1 MKTQFIKVKR
11 ILIPMIMAVAIVAQG
26 TVSALALD
34 TEDVRDLITMD
45 GSIVMEVGEVD
56 ALTSAAPIARSTTAT
71 DSIEYDGSNDQPT
84 TESQKDQYADG
95 ISLEDFSDYDTV
107 IAKHWAEP
115 QIRALYMAGGVNGSP
130 DGAGGVK
137 FDPDRS
143 ITTAELLSLIL
154 EAGNKVDDSKG
165 WPARVIDPAIELG
178 IIPSSMSS
186 EANTPI
192 TREKMAMVLVNSA
205 KAIRNEDTSNVT
217 FDASKISDLNQAD
230 STYRSY
236 IQTAYGMGLLEGSGN
251 GYKPKSATTRAETCT
266 IVNRLYGYMPRVEVK
281 EDEEPIIE
289 ITGEY
294 TALPDN
300 SNVGMSGIIYPAEG
314 MTHNGVKITRDP
326 ETGVLGFGNGQK
338 GGIYLGLVYPTNGV
352 KIEVGSFADD
362 GYDGMRGQYTQKGD
376 YIYWDSEWDL
386 IHKVSMN
393 KVQKIAN
400 PTEGMVADIEGN
412 LTTGHYT
419 DKNVFYAYLDGCWQP
434 TQY

>member
-26 TVSALALD
+26 TVSAIALD
-34 TEDVRDLITMD
+34 TEDVSNLITMD

-56 ALTSAAPIARSTTAT
+56 AISAAAPIARSTTDA
-71 DSIEYDGSNDQPT
+71 DSIEYDGSDKGQPAP
-84 TESQKDQYADG
+84 EQGLGSIK
-95 ISLEDFSDYDTV
+95 DFSDYNSA
-107 IAKHWAEP
+107 IKGHWGES
-115 QIRALYMAGGVNGSP
+115 QIDALFMAGGINGTP
-130 DGAGGVK
+130 DGNGGVK

-205 KAIRNEDTSNVT
+205 KAIRNEDTTNVT
-217 FDASKISDLNQAD
+217 FDASKIGDLNQAD

-251 GYKPKSATTRAETCT
+251 GYKPKSATTRTETCT
-266 IVNRLYGYMPRVEVK
+266 IINRLYGYMPRVEVND
-281 EDEEPIIE
+281 EEEPIVE

-300 SNVGMSGIIYPAEG
+300 SNVGMSGVIYPAEG

-338 GGIYLGLVYPTNGV
+338 GGIYLGLVYPTNGAT
-352 KIEVGSFADD
+352 IEVGSIADPD
-362 GYDGMRGQYTQKGD
+362 GYDNMRGTYEQKGD
-376 YIYWDSEWDL
+376 YIFWTKEWNL
-386 IHKVSMN
+386 IDKAAWN
-393 KVQKIAN
+393 NIDKIQN
-400 PTEGMVADIEGN
+400 PTEGMVADIRGN
-412 LTTGHYT
+412 VTTGSST
-419 DKNVFYAYLDGCWQP
+419 DKDVFYVFRDGFWQP

>member
-1 MKTQFIKVKR
+1 
-11 ILIPMIMAVAIVAQG
+11 
-26 TVSALALD
+26 
-34 TEDVRDLITMD
+34 
-45 GSIVMEVGEVD
+45 
-56 ALTSAAPIARSTTAT
+56 
-71 DSIEYDGSNDQPT
+71 
-84 TESQKDQYADG
+84 
-95 ISLEDFSDYDTV
+95 
-107 IAKHWAEP
+107 
-115 QIRALYMAGGVNGSP
+115 
-130 DGAGGVK
+130 
-137 FDPDRS
+137 
-143 ITTAELLSLIL
+143 
-154 EAGNKVDDSKG
+154 
-165 WPARVIDPAIELG
+165 
-178 IIPSSMSS
+178 
-186 EANTPI
+186 
-192 TREKMAMVLVNSA
+192 
-205 KAIRNEDTSNVT
+205 
-217 FDASKISDLNQAD
+217 
-230 STYRSY
+230 
-236 IQTAYGMGLLEGSGN
+236 
-251 GYKPKSATTRAETCT
+251 
-266 IVNRLYGYMPRVEVK
+266 MPRVEVK

-300 SNVGMSGIIYPAEG
+300 SNVGMSGVIYPAEG

>member
-71 DSIEYDGSNDQPT
+71 PN
-84 TESQKDQYADG
+84 
-95 ISLEDFSDYDTV
+95 LEDFSDYESV
-107 IAKHWAEP
+107 LKNHWAVRDNNIP
-115 QIRALYMAGGVNGSP
+115 ILLSQGGIKGTSDGNG
-130 DGAGGVK
+130 GLK

-143 ITTAELLSLIL
+143 ITTAEILSLIL
-154 EAGNKVDDSKG
+154 EAANQNLVDDTKA
-165 WPARVIDPAIELG
+165 WPDRVIDPAIELG

-205 KAIRNEDTSNVT
+205 KAIRNEDTTGIT

-251 GYKPKSATTRAETCT
+251 GYKPKSATTRAETCV
-266 IVNRLYGYMPRVEVK
+266 IVNRLYGYMPRVEIK
-281 EDEEPIIE
+281 DDDTIIE
-289 ITGEY
+289 MPEGLSP
-294 TALPDN
+294 LPDG
-300 SNVGMSGIIYPAEG
+300 SNVGISGIVYPKEG
-314 MTHNGVKITRDP
+314 DVINGVKVERDP
-326 ETGVLGFGNGQK
+326 ETGVLGLGGDGK
-338 GGIYLGLVYPTNGV
+338 GGIYLGLVSPINGAQ
-352 KIEVGSFADD
+352 IEIGDIAEDF
-362 GYDGMRGQYTQKGD
+362 YDNMGGQYLQKGD
-376 YIYWDSEWDL
+376 YVFWETEWAM
-386 IHKVSMN
+386 IEGAGMRKVE
-393 KVQKIAN
+393 KIAN
-400 PTEGMVADIEGN
+400 PTNGMVADIHGN
-412 LTTGHYT
+412 LTTGSPS
-419 DKNVFYAYLDGCWQP
+419 DKDVFFVYDGYWQ
-434 TQY
+434 TCK

>member
-34 TEDVRDLITMD
+34 TEDVSDLITMD

-71 DSIEYDGSNDQPT
+71 DSIEYDGSDPGQPAP
-84 TESQKDQYADG
+84 EQGLGSIK
-95 ISLEDFSDYDTV
+95 DFSDYNSA
-107 IAKHWAEP
+107 IKGHWGES
-115 QIRALYMAGGVNGSP
+115 QIDALFMAGGINGTP
-130 DGAGGVK
+130 DGNGGVK

-205 KAIRNEDTSNVT
+205 KAIRNEDTTGIT
-217 FDASKISDLNQAD
+217 FDASKIGDLNQAD

-376 YIYWDSEWDL
+376 YIYWDSEWDVIL
-386 IHKVSMN
+386 GDGMRKVE
-393 KVQKIAN
+393 KISN

-412 LTTGHYT
+412 LTTGNYT
-419 DKNVFYAYLDGCWQP
+419 DKNVFFAYLDGFWNV
-434 TQY
+434 TQ

>member
-1 MKTQFIKVKR
+1 MRKAIKG
-11 ILIPMIMAVAIVAQG
+11 LTAASMAALL
-26 TVSALALD
+26 TVPAFAGFVDDRESTWYAECETPVTSALPLSRA
-34 TEDVRDLITMD
+34 EV
-45 GSIVMEVGEVD
+45 GSI
-56 ALTSAAPIARSTTAT
+56 
-71 DSIEYDGSNDQPT
+71 
-84 TESQKDQYADG
+84 K
-95 ISLEDFSDYDTV
+95 DFSDYNSA
-107 IAKHWAEP
+107 IKGHWGES
-115 QIRALYMAGGVNGSP
+115 QIDALFMAGGVNGSP

-154 EAGNKVDDSKG
+154 EAGNKVDDTKA

-192 TREKMAMVLVNSA
+192 TREKMAMILVNSA
-205 KAIRNEDTSNVT
+205 KAIRNEDTTGIT
-217 FDASKISDLNQAD
+217 FDASKIGDLNQAN

-236 IQTAYGMGLLEGSGN
+236 IQTAYGMGLLEGSGK

-300 SNVGMSGIIYPAEG
+300 SNVGKSGIIYPAEG

-338 GGIYLGLVYPTNGV
+338 GGIYLGLVYPTNGAT
-352 KIEVGSFADD
+352 IEVGSFASTD
-362 GYDGMRGQYTQKGD
+362 GYDGIRGQYTQKGD

>member
-71 DSIEYDGSNDQPT
+71 DSVEYDGSDPGQPAP
-84 TESQKDQYADG
+84 EQGLGSIK
-95 ISLEDFSDYDTV
+95 DFSDYNSA
-107 IAKHWAEP
+107 IKGHWGES
-115 QIRALYMAGGVNGSP
+115 QIDALFMAGGINGTP
-130 DGAGGVK
+130 DGNGGVK

-205 KAIRNEDTSNVT
+205 KAIRNEDTTGIT
-217 FDASKISDLNQAD
+217 FDASKIGDLNQAD

-236 IQTAYGMGLLEGSGN
+236 IQTAYGMGLLEGSGK
-251 GYKPKSATTRAETCT
+251 GYQPKSATTRTETCT
-266 IVNRLYGYMPRVEVK
+266 IINRLYGYMPRVEVND
-281 EDEEPIIE
+281 EEEPIIE

-300 SNVGMSGIIYPAEG
+300 SNVGAAGMVYPAEG
-314 MTHNGVKITRDP
+314 MTYNGVKITRDP
-326 ETGVLGFGNGQK
+326 ETGVLGLGNGLK
-338 GGIYLGLVYPTNGV
+338 GGIYLGVTSKINGAQ
-352 KIEVGSFADD
+352 IEVGDIAPAD
-362 GYDGMRGQYTQKGD
+362 GYDNMQGTYEQKGD
-376 YIYWDSEWDL
+376 YIFWTKEWAL
-386 IHKVSMN
+386 IDKAAWN
-393 KVQKIAN
+393 NLDKIQN
-400 PTEGMVADIEGN
+400 PTEGMVADIRGKV
-412 LTTGHYT
+412 TTGSST
-419 DKNVFYAYLDGCWQP
+419 DKDVFYVFGDGFWQP
-434 TQY
+434 CK

>member
-26 TVSALALD
+26 TVSAIALD

-71 DSIEYDGSNDQPT
+71 DSVEYDGSDPGQPAP
-84 TESQKDQYADG
+84 EPGLGSIK
-95 ISLEDFSDYDTV
+95 DFSDYNSA
-107 IAKHWAEP
+107 IKGHWGES
-115 QIRALYMAGGVNGSP
+115 QIEALFMAGGIKGTP
-130 DGAGGVK
+130 DGNNGVK

-154 EAGNKVDDSKG
+154 EAGNKVDDTKA
-165 WPARVIDPAIELG
+165 WPDRVIDPAIELG

-205 KAIRNEDTSNVT
+205 KAIRNEDTTGIT
-217 FDASKISDLNQAD
+217 FDASKIGDLNQAD

-236 IQTAYGMGLLEGSGN
+236 IQTAYGMGLLEGSGK
-251 GYKPKSATTRAETCT
+251 GYKPKSATTRTETCT
-266 IVNRLYGYMPRVEVK
+266 IINRLYGYMPRVEVND
-281 EDEEPIIE
+281 EEEPIIE

-300 SNVGMSGIIYPAEG
+300 SNVGMSGVIYPAEG

-338 GGIYLGLVYPTNGV
+338 GGIYLGLVYPTNGAT
-352 KIEVGSFADD
+352 IQVGSIADPD
-362 GYDGMRGQYTQKGD
+362 GYDNMRGTYEQKGD
-376 YIYWDSEWDL
+376 YIFWTKEWN
-386 IHKVSMN
+386 IIMGAGMEKVE
-393 KVQKIAN
+393 KTAN
-400 PTEGMVADIEGN
+400 PTEGMVADIHGN
-412 LTTGHYT
+412 LTTGVWS
-419 DKNVFYAYLDGCWQP
+419 DDNVFFEYHNGMWQWVKG
-434 TQY
+434 

>member
-1 MKTQFIKVKR
+1 MRKAIKG
-11 ILIPMIMAVAIVAQG
+11 LTAASMAALL
-26 TVSALALD
+26 TVPAFAGFVDDRESTWYAECETPVTSALPLSRA
-34 TEDVRDLITMD
+34 EV
-45 GSIVMEVGEVD
+45 GSI
-56 ALTSAAPIARSTTAT
+56 
-71 DSIEYDGSNDQPT
+71 
-84 TESQKDQYADG
+84 K
-95 ISLEDFSDYDTV
+95 DFSDYNSA
-107 IAKHWAEP
+107 IKGHWGES
-115 QIRALYMAGGVNGSP
+115 QIDALFMAGGINGTP
-130 DGAGGVK
+130 DGNGGVK

-143 ITTAELLSLIL
+143 ITTAEILSLIL
-154 EAGNKVDDSKG
+154 EAANQNLVDDTKA
-165 WPARVIDPAIELG
+165 WPDRVIDPAIELG

-205 KAIRNEDTSNVT
+205 KAIRNEDTTGIT
-217 FDASKISDLNQAD
+217 FDASKIGDLNQAD

-300 SNVGMSGIIYPAEG
+300 SNVGKSGIVYPAEG

-338 GGIYLGLVYPTNGV
+338 GGIYLGLVYPTNGAT
-352 KIEVGSFADD
+352 IQVGSTAAAD
-362 GYDGMRGQYTQKGD
+362 GYDNANGVYEQKGD
-376 YIYWDSEWDL
+376 YIFWTTEWRL
-386 IHKVSMN
+386 IEGNGMRKVE
-393 KVQKIAN
+393 KIAN
-400 PTEGMVADIEGN
+400 PTEGMVADIHGN
-412 LTTGHYT
+412 LTTGKYT
-419 DKNVFYAYLDGCWQP
+419 DKDVFFAYLDGFWQIVK
-434 TQY
+434 

>member
-1 MKTQFIKVKR
+1 MRKAIKG
-11 ILIPMIMAVAIVAQG
+11 LTAASMAALL
-26 TVSALALD
+26 TVPAFAGFVDDRESTWYAGCETPVTSALPLSRA
-34 TEDVRDLITMD
+34 EV
-45 GSIVMEVGEVD
+45 GSI
-56 ALTSAAPIARSTTAT
+56 
-71 DSIEYDGSNDQPT
+71 
-84 TESQKDQYADG
+84 K
-95 ISLEDFSDYDTV
+95 DFSDYNSA
-107 IAKHWAEP
+107 IKGHWGES
-115 QIRALYMAGGVNGSP
+115 QIDALFMAGGINGTP
-130 DGAGGVK
+130 DGNGGVK

-143 ITTAELLSLIL
+143 STTAELLSLIL
-154 EAGNKVDDSKG
+154 EAGNKVDDTKA

-205 KAIRNEDTSNVT
+205 KAIRNEDTTGIT
-217 FDASKISDLNQAD
+217 FDASKIGDLNQAD

-236 IQTAYGMGLLEGSGN
+236 IQTAYGMGLLEGSGK

-300 SNVGMSGIIYPAEG
+300 SNVGMSGVIYPAEG

>member
-1 MKTQFIKVKR
+1 MRKAIKG
-11 ILIPMIMAVAIVAQG
+11 LTAASMAALL
-26 TVSALALD
+26 TVPAFAGFVDDRESTWYAGCETPVTSALPLSRA
-34 TEDVRDLITMD
+34 EV
-45 GSIVMEVGEVD
+45 GSI
-56 ALTSAAPIARSTTAT
+56 
-71 DSIEYDGSNDQPT
+71 
-84 TESQKDQYADG
+84 K
-95 ISLEDFSDYDTV
+95 DFSDYNSA
-107 IAKHWAEP
+107 IKGHWGES
-115 QIRALYMAGGVNGSP
+115 QIDALFMAGGINGTP
-130 DGAGGVK
+130 DGNGGVK

-154 EAGNKVDDSKG
+154 EAGNKVDDTKA

-192 TREKMAMVLVNSA
+192 TREKMAMILVNSA
-205 KAIRNEDTSNVT
+205 EAIRNEDTTNVT
-217 FDASKISDLNQAD
+217 FDASKIGDLNQAD

-338 GGIYLGLVYPTNGV
+338 GGIYLGLVYPTNGAT
-352 KIEVGSFADD
+352 IEVGSFASTD
-362 GYDGMRGQYTQKGD
+362 GYDGIRGQYTQKGD
-376 YIYWDSEWDL
+376 YIYWDSEWDVIL
-386 IHKVSMN
+386 GDGMRKVE
-393 KVQKIAN
+393 KISN

-412 LTTGHYT
+412 LTTGNYT
-419 DKNVFYAYLDGCWQP
+419 DKNVFFAYLDGFWNV
-434 TQY
+434 TQ

>member
-45 GSIVMEVGEVD
+45 GSIVMEVGDVD

-71 DSIEYDGSNDQPT
+71 DSIEYDGSDPGQPAP
-84 TESQKDQYADG
+84 EQGLGSIK
-95 ISLEDFSDYDTV
+95 DFSDYNSA
-107 IAKHWAEP
+107 IKGHWGES
-115 QIRALYMAGGVNGSP
+115 QIDALFMAGGINGTP
-130 DGAGGVK
+130 DGNGGVK

-154 EAGNKVDDSKG
+154 EAGNKVDDSKA
-165 WPARVIDPAIELG
+165 WPDRVIDPAIELG

-205 KAIRNEDTSNVT
+205 KAIRNEDTTNVT
-217 FDASKISDLNQAD
+217 FDASKIGDLNQAD

-251 GYKPKSATTRAETCT
+251 GYKPKSATTRTETCT
-266 IVNRLYGYMPRVEVK
+266 IINRLYGYMPRVEVND
-281 EDEEPIIE
+281 EEEPIIE
-289 ITGEY
+289 MPDGIYE
-294 TALPDN
+294 LPDG
-300 SNVGMSGIIYPAEG
+300 SNVGSAGMVYPAEG
-314 MTHNGVKITRDP
+314 MVINGVKVTRDP

-338 GGIYLGLVYPTNGV
+338 GGIYLGVTSKINGAQ
-352 KIEVGSFADD
+352 IEVGDIAPAD
-362 GYDGMRGQYTQKGD
+362 GYDNMQGTYEQKGD
-376 YIYWDSEWDL
+376 YIFWTKEWAL
-386 IHKVSMN
+386 IDKAAWN
-393 KVQKIAN
+393 NLDKIQN
-400 PTEGMVADIEGN
+400 PTEGMVADIRGKV
-412 LTTGHYT
+412 TTGSST
-419 DKNVFYAYLDGCWQP
+419 DKDVFYVFGDGFWQP
-434 TQY
+434 CK